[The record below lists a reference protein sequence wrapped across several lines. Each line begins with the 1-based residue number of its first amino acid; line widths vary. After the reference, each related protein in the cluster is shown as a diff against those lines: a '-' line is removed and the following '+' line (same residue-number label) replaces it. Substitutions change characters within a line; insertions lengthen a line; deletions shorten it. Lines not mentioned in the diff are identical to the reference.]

1 MGNTNQGRGVVTFSC
16 WVAGKL
22 LIDVQVWRGWWAEM
36 KSYSLQADG
45 RDPYHVQVKIL
56 KCQMNNP
63 LKKKKK
69 THAALELQATEDG
82 VSSKV

>member
-1 MGNTNQGRGVVTFSC
+1 
-16 WVAGKL
+16 
-22 LIDVQVWRGWWAEM
+22 M

-82 VSSKV
+82 VSSKVELLLNKNQSYKPFHNVPKLSTLVHIRVQMLTS